1 MASTGVNVLRW
12 SALGLGVFYG
22 AYHQS
27 TIRSADRTAA
37 AKQEYERKEKLI
49 TQAKAEFAKRNMPK
63 DKLTAGGGLISDPE
77 DPKFDLEAFL
87 KAKAAE
93 S

>member
-12 SALGLGVFYG
+12 SALGLGVLYG

-27 TIRSADRTAA
+27 SIRSADRIAA
-37 AKQEYERKEKLI
+37 AKQDYERKEKLI
-49 TQAKAEFAKRNMPK
+49 QQAKAEFARKTEVK
-63 DKLTAGGGLISDPE
+63 SGLITDPE
-77 DPKFDLEAFL
+77 DPKFDLEAVL

>member
-12 SALGLGVFYG
+12 SALATGILYG
-22 AYHQS
+22 AYHAS
-27 TIRSADRTAA
+27 SIRSADRIAA
-37 AKQEYERKEKLI
+37 AKHDYERKEKLI
-49 TQAKAEFAKRNMPK
+49 TQAKAEFARRNAPS
-63 DKLTAGGGLISDPE
+63 TAGGGLITDPE
-77 DPKFDLEAFL
+77 DPKFDFEAFL